1 MKVVD
6 KPTTRSSHKTR
17 DPPASAKKAHA
28 NPSQHKNND
37 ARPMRLANIQ
47 FIIPTYVFGVQK
59 ARYEIDTGVSVSFC
73 SQHVLDSL
81 RSYPNLRHQNIQS
94 YNRKLVVLLGDGSAE
109 MAEESVDINLQFSKD
124 ELSYQCAVLPTLPNG
139 IDLILGNDFLSTHPS
154 SMSRVLLV
162 QRSEE
167 DASRDTRMLNY
178 HAGTLSASQRSQ
190 SSRWTS

>member
-1 MKVVD
+1 MY
-6 KPTTRSSHKTR
+6 
-17 DPPASAKKAHA
+17 KK
-28 NPSQHKNND
+28 QV
-37 ARPMRLANIQ
+37 M
-47 FIIPTYVFGVQK
+47 
-59 ARYEIDTGVSVSFC
+59 IDTGASVSFC
-73 SQHVLDSL
+73 SQHELDSL
-81 RSYPNLRHQNIQS
+81 RSYPNLQHQNIQS

-162 QRSEE
+162 QRSAE
-167 DASRDTRMLNY
+167 DASRDTRMVNH

>member
-1 MKVVD
+1 
-6 KPTTRSSHKTR
+6 
-17 DPPASAKKAHA
+17 
-28 NPSQHKNND
+28 
-37 ARPMRLANIQ
+37 MRLANIQ

-81 RSYPNLRHQNIQS
+81 RSYPNLRQKNIQS

-162 QRSEE
+162 QRSAE